1 MFYSKDILTSKRRDG
16 FAVIWLAATLGAKHS
31 FKKASNADLPPI
43 HLSKREVNQV
53 NVVNA
58 CEELTSPKE
67 PMALRLTSSLMV
79 GVTRVYSEQYS
90 FFYGEVNQVFQK
102 VKRAWT
108 EAKTADLDMPVTEAR
123 AEAIT
128 IDLDLH
134 ADLPVERPLNLEF
147 EREKNLDFGWILQT
161 PGQSTNSSSIL
172 SHSPSAFA
180 TTSFGAPSLEA
191 DSHVGSLKSITLDQ
205 SKSQAQHSRPFGMEG
220 TTGMILDGPFDD
232 LLFGPLDENQ
242 MPSQVLDDGQFDLFA
257 DLREDNEEVKRRRR
271 ERKGED
277 FHIDDID
284 FSAIMP
290 AHEPDLY
297 DGQSYNVGE
306 NVGELAPE
314 GVEIQPMEDIVQP
327 LVVPTDGQEA
337 ATARR
342 QKRKRV
348 LIDAATQ
355 ITGAE
360 FTAMRNEASAN
371 LVMAGR
377 QAAIKERAR
386 KDKVIL
392 DSIMDV
398 PALDFGPI
406 LKSFYKEKS
415 LKRAA
420 PATARAD
427 PTQRKKGK
435 PADAAAFDGE
445 QGLQPFEFV
454 DMASTGDTGL
464 NQSVGGFDGGYMEF
478 PRGATVDG
486 SVDDPETLRAGEERR
501 KSELMPWHK
510 TSRAGSV
517 ASDQSSRPGSARKR
531 RNSVS
536 ALGDDFA
543 LDPMRR
549 PSSVYGDQPDF
560 GDLEDRGFGDD
571 SFFGAVGEPVSSDE
585 RELNHFLNYVKEIS
599 ISANSNIVHF
609 QDLLPIDATSRVAAS
624 RAFYHILSLGTR
636 DMIIPTQTAPYQD
649 IRIQIK

>member
-1 MFYSKDILTSKRRDG
+1 MTVLYF
-16 FAVIWLAATLGAKHS
+16 
-31 FKKASNADLPPI
+31 
-43 HLSKREVNQV
+43 
-53 NVVNA
+53 
-58 CEELTSPKE
+58 
-67 PMALRLTSSLMV
+67 
-79 GVTRVYSEQYS
+79 
-90 FFYGEVNQVFQK
+90 
-102 VKRAWT
+102 
-108 EAKTADLDMPVTEAR
+108 AR

-128 IDLDLH
+128 IDIDLH
-134 ADLPVERPLNLEF
+134 ADLPVERPLNLDF

-180 TTSFGAPSLEA
+180 TTSFGAPSLDA

-205 SKSQAQHSRPFGMEG
+205 GKSQAHHSRPFGMEG
-220 TTGMILDGPFDD
+220 PSGMILDGPLDD
-232 LLFGPLDENQ
+232 ILFGPLDENQ
-242 MPSQVLDDGQFDLFA
+242 MPSRLLGDGQFDLFA

-277 FHIDDID
+277 FHIEDMD
-284 FSAIMP
+284 FSAIIP
-290 AHEPDLY
+290 VEEPDLY
-297 DGQSYNVGE
+297 DVQVPNVGE
-306 NVGELAPE
+306 YVGENALDA
-314 GVEIQPMEDIVQP
+314 VEIQPVDDIAQP
-327 LVVPTDGQEA
+327 SATTPDAQEP
-337 ATARR
+337 ATTRR

-360 FTAMRNEASAN
+360 FRAMRNEASAN

-392 DSIMDV
+392 DSIMDI
-398 PALDFGPI
+398 PAL
-406 LKSFYKEKS
+406 
-415 LKRAA
+415 AQ
-420 PATARAD
+420 AD
-427 PTQRKKGK
+427 PAQRKKSK
-435 PADAAAFDGE
+435 PAEPLAVFDGE
-445 QGLQPFEFV
+445 QARQPFDFR
-454 DMASTGDTGL
+454 DMASSGDTAGL
-464 NQSVGGFDGGYMEF
+464 NQFDGGFDGGYMEF

-517 ASDQSSRPGSARKR
+517 VSDQSSRLGSARKR

-560 GDLEDRGFGDD
+560 GGLEDRGFGDD

-585 RELNHFLNYVKEIS
+585 RELNQFLK
-599 ISANSNIVHF
+599 
-609 QDLLPIDATSRVAAS
+609 
-624 RAFYHILSLGTR
+624 
-636 DMIIPTQTAPYQD
+636 
-649 IRIQIK
+649 